1 MKSAAVTLTSQKRRQ
16 KFLRALFIV
25 SFMIIPVLHFAVFY
39 VYVNFS
45 SFIMAFQQ
53 PEKGALVFSGFKNF
67 KWVIDRIINGSTFE
81 VDSLDIAFV
90 NTFKTFGLNIV
101 MFVCGL
107 FVSYFIY
114 KKIWGYKAFRI
125 LFYLP
130 SIVSPVVV
138 SIFYTEMVSASGFMP
153 RLLEDIFQ
161 LDYDLVSPLTD
172 PDFANK
178 MVFLN
183 IIWLHFPANLI
194 LWGGT
199 FSRIPDSVIES
210 ARLDGCGWLREMFQI
225 ILPLVWP
232 TFVLLITTQVA
243 GIFGATGNVFLLTQG
258 QNGTQTV
265 SNWMYMRV
273 QQTTNPLTSNNLY
286 YVSAMGLMLTVVSCA
301 IALFVRKFF
310 NSRFEET
317 QY

>member
-1 MKSAAVTLTSQKRRQ
+1 MNNTSVSIAGQKRKQ
-16 KFLRALFIV
+16 KVMRTLFIV
-25 SFMIIPVLHFAVFY
+25 SFMIIPVINFLVFY
-39 VYVNFS
+39 VYVNLS
-45 SFIMAFQQ
+45 SFVMALQ
-53 PEKGALVFSGFKNF
+53 PSGGVLEFAGFKNF
-67 KWVIDRIINGSTFE
+67 EWVIDKIFHGSTFE
-81 VDSLDIAFV
+81 TDNLSIAFI
-90 NTFKTFGLNIV
+90 NTFKTFGLNLI

-114 KKIWGYKAFRI
+114 KKICGYRTFRV

-130 SIVSPVVV
+130 GIVSPVVV
-138 SIFYTEMVSASGFMP
+138 SIFYTNIMSASSFMP
-153 RLLEDIFQ
+153 EFLEKLYG

-172 PDFANK
+172 PDFANR

-183 IIWLHFPANLI
+183 LIWLSFPSNLI

-199 FSRIPDSVIES
+199 FSRIPDSVLES

-232 TFVLLITTQVA
+232 TFVLLITTQLA
-243 GIFGATGNVFLLTQG
+243 GIFGASGNVFLLTQG

-286 YVSAMGLMLTVVSCA
+286 YVSAMGLMLTIISCT
-301 IALFVRKFF
+301 IALVVRKLF